1 LWPKFGAH
9 LRIKNV
15 DSYTSNWN
23 QFVLR
28 KTTWCLCKLNLLL
41 NLHTIAYNQFVCN
54 VITFS
59 W

>member
-15 DSYTSNWN
+15 DSYASNWN

-28 KTTWCLCKLNLLL
+28 KNT
-41 NLHTIAYNQFVCN
+41 
-54 VITFS
+54 
-59 W
+59 